1 MQIVEKDDPEHE
13 KAVLKNVL
21 ENILAH
27 EPKHHK
33 PSKAA
38 TLDLPREELHSAK
51 LAQATA
57 PLAAR
62 SGNGA
67 GAAQEEQTERT
78 VFVRGLSL
86 DITQEQLMSKLAI
99 YGLVKSC
106 RWNIGVR
113 FVAQPF
119 LL

>member
-1 MQIVEKDDPEHE
+1 MEKDDPEHE

-27 EPKHHK
+27 EPNHHK
-33 PSKAA
+33 PSKGA
-38 TLDLPREELHSAK
+38 TVDLPREELQSAK
-51 LAQATA
+51 LVQATA
-57 PLAAR
+57 PSAA
-62 SGNGA
+62 GFGKGA
-67 GAAQEEQTERT
+67 GSAQEEQTKRT
-78 VFVRGLSL
+78 VFVRGLPL

-113 FVAQPF
+113 FVKPF